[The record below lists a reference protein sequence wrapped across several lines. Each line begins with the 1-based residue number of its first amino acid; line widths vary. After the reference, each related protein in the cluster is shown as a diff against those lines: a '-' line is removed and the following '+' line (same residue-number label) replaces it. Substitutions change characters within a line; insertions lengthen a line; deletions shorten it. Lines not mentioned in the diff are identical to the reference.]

1 MTLQGKA
8 HVGYKIAQAMARG
21 AKSID
26 QGQRH
31 SPISLWRKPRG

>member
-26 QGQRH
+26 
-31 SPISLWRKPRG
+31 PRAKAFANFPAA